1 MNDLYEYKD
10 KLWEALMAWSS
21 MESDY
26 VDVDEILYYL
36 PGVLLFCVA
45 HTPTLAEKFER
56 LSTLHLNRS
65 WVDTE
70 SWYFTDF
77 WEEIKAEP
85 DCVWFVSLLEELR
98 FGDLLSNPIRC
109 EYAACITDHLK
120 WYSATPDEVVGYF
133 EAILSSLERP
143 THNVVP
149 PLRRLYGLVDM
160 RVTLLAP
167 KAGEAIYDPQCGIGD
182 LLFAARQAA
191 KASGNGETLAI
202 YGQTWEGWDNFNIG
216 VAKEK
221 VILNNIE
228 HAYFTAGKA
237 SDPPKFCEGEQLL
250 KFDGVITTFV
260 SDREFLNG
268 EIWTSAPCYENELMQ
283 VYTCLKDTGRAVIL
297 ILEESLY
304 GQDYEKVRTYFVEND
319 AIETVITLP
328 EHILKDEPAL
338 AILVL
343 NKAKAAHAK
352 ERIRFIHAIETY
364 EQDFLSRRGLSDE
377 QRDHIVQAANTEDD
391 INGFARWVDLAQVRQ
406 QNCILCPDKYITITG
421 LNDFL
426 GGLTAYRPLGEIV
439 NLIRGNHYS
448 KDKSILDGLPI
459 ITDSDLAKYKISV
472 SNLFKTQDTEYP
484 TVMDNDILISVTP
497 ENENIYLCD
506 ATLEGVA
513 IEESLY
519 ILRLNREYQGLAAY
533 LAEYLRSDTGARQL
547 RMSKRRMSYDE
558 LLNIERETPSTLL
571 NILVPIPEVRVS
583 TVLNALRGV
592 ELRLGERI
600 ENIRQLRSR
609 LFNVKD
615 PGELDRE
622 LEALSVQAQ
631 VLDASLLQVEDLNF
645 QLRNYFPFPVVYAY
659 RLLDAIPENSARY
672 REQMRVAENLLAFLA
687 AMGLSLA
694 KYLGLLENTT
704 IEALKRE
711 SLEQAWQKGISP
723 GDLQQQVY
731 ACARLMRDH
740 SQWPAINSFAAVW
753 FKGKK
758 NAEFYTNTTTL
769 VRLKN
774 DYKHDRG
781 PKTPEEY
788 EEAIEQVH
796 VLLRDCLSQLR
807 FLTQYP
813 LHLVENLDFDHW
825 TSTYT
830 VTTLAYV
837 GDHPGMQQIITQGF
851 ARPLT
856 KGWLYMAL
864 DRETWI
870 PLHPLVSVQYCP
882 HCKMRETYFVD
893 LWDGPGKPAQLKSFE
908 RGHVHRDDK
917 AAQQIGSDLERWL
930 SS

>member
-1 MNDLYEYKD
+1 MNDLYDYQNE
-10 KLWEALMAWSS
+10 LWKALMAWSS

-26 VDVDEILYYL
+26 ADADEILYYL
-36 PGVLLFCVA
+36 PGVLLLYVA

-56 LSTLHLNRS
+56 LSTLHLGRS
-65 WVDTE
+65 WVDTGD
-70 SWYFTDF
+70 WYITDF

-85 DCVWFVSLLEELR
+85 NCVWFADLLEELR
-98 FGDLLSNPIRC
+98 FGDLLRNPVRY
-109 EYAACITDHLK
+109 EYAANIANHLK
-120 WYSATPDEVVGYF
+120 WHSATPDEVVGYF

-149 PLRRLYGLVDM
+149 PLRRLYELIDM

-182 LLFAARQAA
+182 LLFAACQAA
-191 KASGNGETLAI
+191 KDSEDGADLAI
-202 YGQTWEGWDNFNIG
+202 YGQEWDRFYVGIAKARTILQNID
-216 VAKEK
+216 
-221 VILNNIE
+221 
-228 HAYFTAGKA
+228 HAYFTTG
-237 SDPPKFCEGEQLL
+237 SVWNPPKFPEEEQVQ
-250 KFDGVITTFV
+250 KFDGVITYLSPYT
-260 SDREFLNG
+260 EFING
-268 EIWTSAPCYENELMQ
+268 QLWLSGDYSYEQALMQ
-283 VYTCLKDTGRAVIL
+283 IYACLKNTGRAVIL

-304 GQDYEKVRTYFVEND
+304 GQDYEKIRTYLVEND

-328 EHILKDEPAL
+328 EHIIEDEPPL

-343 NKAKAAHAK
+343 NKAKSTHK
-352 ERIRFIHAIETY
+352 KGRIRFIHAAETY
-364 EQDFLSRRGLSDE
+364 EQ
-377 QRDHIVQAANTEDD
+377 QAIIQAANTEDD
-391 INGFARWVDLAQVRQ
+391 INGFARWVDLAQVRR
-406 QNCILCPDKYITITG
+406 QNCILCPDKYITIAG

-426 GGLTAYRPLGEIV
+426 GGLTTYRPLGEIASV
-439 NLIRGNHYS
+439 IRGENYIG
-448 KDKSILDGLPI
+448 DKSNQDSLPI
-459 ITDSDLAKYKISV
+459 ITDDDLVKHKISI
-472 SNLFKTQDTEYP
+472 SGLPQAQKEHAAILDG
-484 TVMDNDILISVTP
+484 DILISETT
-497 ENENIYLCD
+497 ENEVVYLCD
-506 ATLEGVA
+506 TSLEGA
-513 IEESLY
+513 GLEESVY
-519 ILRLNREYQGLAAY
+519 ILRLNKEYQRFAAY

-547 RMSKRRMSYDE
+547 RMARRRVFNLE
-558 LLNIERETPSTLL
+558 LLS
-571 NILVPIPEVRVS
+571 ILVPIPEARVS
-583 TVLNALRGV
+583 VVLNELRGV

-600 ENIRQLRSR
+600 EHIRQLRSR

-615 PGELDRE
+615 PGELNRE

-631 VLDASLLQVEDLNF
+631 VLNASLLQVEDLNF

-659 RLLDAIPENSARY
+659 RLLDATSENSARY

-704 IEALKRE
+704 IEALKQE

-758 NAEFYTNTTTL
+758 NSEFYTNTTTL

-788 EEAIEQVH
+788 EEAIEKAS

-807 FLTQYP
+807 FLMQYP

-893 LWDGPGKPAQLKSFE
+893 VWDGPGKPAQLKSFE